1 MRFKSIFILL
11 TMTIVFGSFAQEA
24 PAKRTVAVLYF
35 DNNSLVKKEEME
47 PLRKG
52 LADMMIT
59 ELSKIEAFQVVERT
73 NLEQILEEMKLGQ
86 AGMVE
91 EGKAQEVGKML
102 GAENLILGSY
112 MAMFDGK
119 LRIDARL
126 VEVET
131 GRTLKAEEETGSP
144 KNLSQMVA
152 NLVRRHAGNMNVK
165 LTSAQNKAL
174 NEDNNKS
181 FEASLLYARGLE
193 YEDAKDYVNARKM
206 YQQAIKLNP
215 KYLRA
220 RNRLKA
226 LLRK

>member
-1 MRFKSIFILL
+1 MRINPLMSLVLFMFCAGL
-11 TMTIVFGSFAQEA
+11 MAQET

-35 DNNSLVKKEEME
+35 DNNSLVKQEEME

-59 ELSKIEAFQVVERT
+59 ELSKIEQFQVVERA
-73 NLEQILEEMKLGQ
+73 NLEKILEEMKMGQ
-86 AGMVE
+86 AGMVDGE
-91 EGKAQEVGKML
+91 QVQQVGKML

-112 MAMFDGK
+112 MLMFDGK

-131 GRTLKAEEETGSP
+131 GRTLKAEEETGAP

-152 NLVRRHAGNMNVK
+152 NLVRRHAGHMQVK
-165 LTSAQNKAL
+165 LSSQQSKAL
-174 NEDNNKS
+174 SEPENKS
-181 FEASLLYARGLE
+181 FEASLLYARGLA
-193 YEDAKDYVNARKM
+193 YEDAHDYANARKM

-215 KYLRA
+215 KFVRA
-220 RNRLKA
+220 RTRLKA
-226 LLRK
+226 LLQK

>member
-1 MRFKSIFILL
+1 MRFKSIFILFTL
-11 TMTIVFGSFAQEA
+11 TIVFGLFAQEA

-112 MAMFDGK
+112 MMMFDGK

-126 VEVET
+126 VQVET

-165 LTSAQNKAL
+165 LTSAQNKSL
-174 NEDNNKS
+174 NEDDNKS
-181 FEASLLYARGLE
+181 FEASLLYARGLQ
-193 YEDAKDYVNARKM
+193 YEDAKDYANARKM